1 MNKEEKLVVKRYC
14 FGTPVETGAVPEK
27 PEISRETFMEM
38 EIMQDGF
45 SVHMEPEEMVYGLGE
60 TVRGINKRGWLY
72 ESYCADEPEHRED
85 KHSLYGA
92 HNFIIMSG
100 KKQTQE
106 TTEMSG
112 SVQYVTGK
120 RSTTGFFFDTP
131 GRVIFDIGYTQS
143 DRFTVT
149 FEDFSLELY
158 VIAGDSPEQ
167 VVREFRALIGRSY
180 IPPRWAFGYGQCRW
194 SYLSSEEVREVVKKQ
209 REAGFPMDSL
219 YLDIDYMEQ
228 FKDFTINEKSFGDF
242 DALVAEMKKEKIHLV
257 PIIDAGVK
265 IEEEYDVYEEG
276 KEQGYFCKDE
286 NGEDFVVGVW
296 PGKCHFPDML
306 NENAR
311 KWFGRKYHRL
321 LDRGID
327 GFWNDMNEPA
337 IFYSEKNL
345 KKIFKRLEELKKEN
359 LDVNT
364 YFEMTGLV
372 AGASNNLEDHKSF
385 YHHYSAVSEDNAVNK
400 IRHDKVHNLF
410 GYYMTRAAAEAFEEL
425 CPEKR
430 ILLFSRASY
439 IGMHRYGGI
448 WQGDN
453 MSWWSHLLLNIKMM
467 PSLNMCGF
475 LYTGADLG
483 GFGADVTEELLI
495 RFLSFGIFTPLM
507 RNHSALG
514 TRRQELYL
522 FEKKKE
528 IRGILKMRY
537 RLLPYLYSEF
547 MKAALRGTM
556 MFRPLGFVYGEDD
569 IARETEDQL
578 LLGEE
583 IMIAPVYEQN
593 RTGRPVWFPDRM
605 QLLHFRDGELLEK
618 EIFEKGYAYV
628 SMPLGDICI
637 FLREGRKIPLAVFED
652 AGDNFVR
659 NTEDVDYQN
668 LEMYGFG
675 ESVAAYEYYMD
686 DGETKEF
693 SLEKNITIL

>member
-1 MNKEEKLVVKRYC
+1 MVKRFQ
-14 FGTPVETGAVPEK
+14 FGTPIETGAVLEK
-27 PEISRETFMEM
+27 PEISGEKFQEM
-38 EIMQDGF
+38 EVTEDGF
-45 SVHMEPEEMVYGLGE
+45 RTNLEPADMVYGLGE

-92 HNFIIMSG
+92 HNFLMLCG
-100 KKQTQE
+100 AK
-106 TTEMSG
+106 G
-112 SVQYVTGK
+112 ATGK
-120 RSTTGFFFDTP
+120 EKTTGFFFDTP
-131 GRVIFDIGYTQS
+131 GRVTFDIGYAES
-143 DRFTVT
+143 DRLKISL
-149 FEDFSLELY
+149 EDFSLELY
-158 VIAGDSPEQ
+158 VIIGDSKEQ

-194 SYLSSEEVREVVKKQ
+194 SYPTSDEVREVVKKHK
-209 REAGFPMDSL
+209 EAGFPIDCL
-219 YLDIDYMEQ
+219 YLDIDYMERY
-228 FKDFTINEKSFGDF
+228 KDFTINQKDFGDF

-265 IEEEYDVYEEG
+265 VEDGYDVYEEG
-276 KEQGYFCKDE
+276 KEKEYFCKDE

-306 NENAR
+306 DKDAR
-311 KWFGRKYHRL
+311 AWFGRKYHRL
-321 LDRGID
+321 LDKGID

-345 KKIFKRLEELKKEN
+345 KKIFARLEELKNEN
-359 LDVNT
+359 LDVHT
-364 YFEMTGLV
+364 FFEMTGLV

-385 YHHYSAVSEDNAVNK
+385 YHHYSEISTDPSENK
-400 IRHDKVHNLF
+400 IRHDKVHNLY

-425 CPEKR
+425 CPDKR
-430 ILLFSRASY
+430 ILMFSRASY

-528 IRGILKMRY
+528 MRGILKMRY

-547 MKAALRGTM
+547 MKAALLGTM
-556 MFRPLGFVYGEDD
+556 MFRPLSFVYDD
-569 IARETEDQL
+569 EIARETEDQL

-583 IMIAPVYEQN
+583 LMIAPVHEQN
-593 RTGRPVWFPDRM
+593 QSGRPVYFPEKMKMLR
-605 QLLHFRDGELLEK
+605 FRDGELTGE

-628 SMPLGDICI
+628 KMPLGDICI
-637 FLREGRKIPLAVFED
+637 FVREGHKFPLALFED
-652 AGDNFVR
+652 MENHFVW
-659 NTEDVDYQN
+659 NTEEVDYQK
-668 LEMYGFG
+668 LELYGFG
-675 ESVAAYEYYMD
+675 KSPVDYEYYMD
-686 DGETKEF
+686 DGETKEY
-693 SLEKNITIL
+693 SLGKNIRLL